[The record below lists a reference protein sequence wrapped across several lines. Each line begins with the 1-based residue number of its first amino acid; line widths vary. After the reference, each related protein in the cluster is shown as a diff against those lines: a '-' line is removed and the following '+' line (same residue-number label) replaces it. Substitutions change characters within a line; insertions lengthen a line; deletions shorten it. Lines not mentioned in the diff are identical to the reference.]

1 MSLDKVNSTC
11 NNRRGCFFDTGDASV
26 RKTLL
31 SSQSIWVKAHK
42 QSTECGPV
50 AVHLLNEG
58 FLQQTSNRQL
68 MARRVFQVF
77 ALLARKRNNS
87 LGQKNGNKVSSC
99 VENDHYLT
107 KYLTL
112 QHVLVTS

>member
-77 ALLARKRNNS
+77 ALLAR
-87 LGQKNGNKVSSC
+87 
-99 VENDHYLT
+99 T
-107 KYLTL
+107 KKITALDRKMATRFPV
-112 QHVLVTS
+112 VLKMIIT